1 MIRTTM
7 TALAAVALVFGAA
20 SVTQTAAAHPA
31 CNSSYEGTTN
41 DEYDPDP
48 PDFTGT
54 TNDEY
59 DPPDPEYSG
68 TSNRE
73 YDPPDPEFHAA
84 PIRARCESGQRFRR
98 SH

>member
-20 SVTQTAAAHPA
+20 SVTQTAAAAHPA

-48 PDFTGT
+48 DFTGT

-59 DPPDPEYSG
+59 DPDPEYSG

-73 YDPPDPEFHAA
+73 YDPDPEFHGSTD
-84 PIRARCESGQRFRR
+84 PCQV
-98 SH
+98 

>member
-1 MIRTTM
+1 MKGIIMIRTTM

-48 PDFTGT
+48 DVTGT

-59 DPPDPEYSG
+59 DPDPEYSG

-73 YDPPDPEFHAA
+73 YDPDPEFHGSTA
-84 PIRARCESGQRFRR
+84 PCEV
-98 SH
+98 

>member
-48 PDFTGT
+48 
-54 TNDEY
+54 
-59 DPPDPEYSG
+59 EYSG

-73 YDPPDPEFHAA
+73 YDPDPEFHGSTD
-84 PIRARCESGQRFRR
+84 PCQV
-98 SH
+98 